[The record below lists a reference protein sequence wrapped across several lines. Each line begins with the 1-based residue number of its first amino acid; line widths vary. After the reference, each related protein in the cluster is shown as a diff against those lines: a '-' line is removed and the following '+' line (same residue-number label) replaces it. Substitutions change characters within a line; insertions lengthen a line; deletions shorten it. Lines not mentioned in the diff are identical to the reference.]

1 MEETNACYRRDKKGS
16 ELPSGEL
23 RSLAIVEHLEPRR
36 ALAGEPPPGV
46 LMANHRVTDR
56 PATRVGVNQDRATQ
70 VLAAALTLGQGSEIH
85 SRLKES

>member
-1 MEETNACYRRDKKGS
+1 MLVIGGTKKGS

-36 ALAGEPPPGV
+36 AVARQSPAGV
-46 LMANHRVTDR
+46 LMANHGVSNR
-56 PATRVGVNQDRATQ
+56 PAASIRVNQDRATQ